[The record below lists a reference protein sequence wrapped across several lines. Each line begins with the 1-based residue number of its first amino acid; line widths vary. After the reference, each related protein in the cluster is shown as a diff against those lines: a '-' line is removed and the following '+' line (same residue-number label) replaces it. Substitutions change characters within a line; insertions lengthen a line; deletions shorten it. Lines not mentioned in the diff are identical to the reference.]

1 MTSQTKKFDICIIG
15 AGPGGYV
22 AAIRAAQLGLKV
34 GIVEANH
41 LGGICL
47 NWGCIPTK
55 ALLKS
60 SEVNHL
66 LHNLD
71 QFGFSAEKIKF
82 DFTKIIE
89 RSRAVS
95 KRLSGGI
102 AGLMKKNKIEVIDG
116 FAKFLDSKKISVTKS
131 DSTGSPYL
139 GGFERKE
146 NDLNGHFQRE
156 GERVSGAMG
165 VHTTIEAAYFVIATG
180 ARARVIAGM
189 EPDVENIWT
198 YREAMTPKALP
209 KSLLVVGSG
218 AIGAEFAS
226 FYRNMGAEVTL
237 IEMAEN
243 ILPVEDEEISKLARK
258 SFEKQGIKIHTSAA
272 LKSLKKGKGEVTAI
286 VEIGGKLEE
295 LKAEKVIMAVG
306 IVANVE
312 NLGLEKTKVKIDKG
326 RVDVNGY
333 LETSDANIFAIGDV
347 AGAPWLAHK
356 ASHEGTIAAEK
367 IASKLGKYDGKKI
380 HAIKK
385 DNIPGCTYSM
395 PQIASVGITEKKAKE
410 LGKKIKVGRF
420 PYMANGKAIAMGET
434 DGLIKVIFDEK
445 TGELLGAHLIGAE
458 VTEMIQ
464 GYVIAKQAELTEE
477 DLMHTIFA
485 HPTMS
490 EMMHEAVLDAYGK
503 VIHF

>member
-1 MTSQTKKFDICIIG
+1 MTNSKKFDLCIIG

-34 GIVEANH
+34 VIVEANH

-71 QFGFSAEKIKF
+71 SFGFSAKEIKF

-89 RSRAVS
+89 RSLAVS

-102 AGLMKKNKIEVIDG
+102 GGLLKKNKVEVVDG
-116 FAKFLDSKKISVTKS
+116 FAKFLDSKKISVSK
-131 DSTGSPYL
+131 D
-139 GGFERKE
+139 
-146 NDLNGHFQRE
+146 
-156 GERVSGAMG
+156 GAE
-165 VHTTIEAAYFVIATG
+165 VAQIEAGYFIIATG
-180 ARARVIAGM
+180 ARARVIPGM
-189 EPDVENIWT
+189 EPDGENIWT

-226 FYRNMGAEVTL
+226 FYKNMGAEVTI

-272 LKSLKKGKGEVTAI
+272 LKALKAGKNEVTAT
-286 VEIGGKLEE
+286 VEINGKSEE
-295 LKAEKVIMAVG
+295 IKAEKAIMAVG

-312 NLGLEKTKVKIDKG
+312 NIGLEKTKVKLDKG
-326 RVDVNGY
+326 RIETNGY
-333 LETSDANIFAIGDV
+333 LETADGNIFAIGDV

-356 ASHEGTIAAEK
+356 ASHEGVIAAEK
-367 IASKLGKYDGKKI
+367 IASKMNKYDAKKI
-380 HAIKK
+380 HPIKK

-410 LGKKIKVGRF
+410 LGKKVKIGRF
-420 PYMANGKAIAMGET
+420 PYMANGKAIAAGET
-434 DGLIKVIFDEK
+434 EGLIKVIFDEK

>member
-1 MTSQTKKFDICIIG
+1 MTSQAKKFDLCVIG

-71 QFGFSAEKIKF
+71 SFGFSAEKVKY
-82 DFTKIIE
+82 DFAKVVE

-95 KRLSGGI
+95 KRLSSGI
-102 AGLMKKNKIEVIDG
+102 AGLMKKNKIEVVEG
-116 FAKFLDSKKISVTKS
+116 FAKFLDSKKISVSKDGT
-131 DSTGSPYL
+131 
-139 GGFERKE
+139 EVA
-146 NDLNGHFQRE
+146 Q
-156 GERVSGAMG
+156 V
-165 VHTTIEAAYFVIATG
+165 EATYFIIATG
-180 ARARVIAGM
+180 ARARVIPGM
-189 EPDVENIWT
+189 EPDGENIWT
-198 YREAMTPKALP
+198 YREAMVPKAMP
-209 KSLLVVGSG
+209 KSLIVVGSG
-218 AIGAEFAS
+218 AIGSEFAS

-237 IEMAEN
+237 VEMAEN
-243 ILPVEDEEISKLARK
+243 ILPVEDEEISKIARK
-258 SFEKQGIKIHTSAA
+258 SFEKNGIKVVTSAA
-272 LKSLKKGKGEVTAI
+272 LKSLKKGKGEVTAT
-286 VEIGGKLEE
+286 VEIAGKTEE
-295 LKAEKVIMAVG
+295 LTAEKVIMAVG
-306 IVANVE
+306 IVANIE
-312 NLGLEKTKVKIDKG
+312 NIGLEKTKVKSDKG
-326 RVDVNGY
+326 RIVANGY
-333 LETSDANIFAIGDV
+333 LETADANIFAIGDV
-347 AGAPWLAHK
+347 VGAPWLAHK

-367 IASKLGKYDGKKI
+367 IASKLGKYDAKKI
-380 HAIKK
+380 HPIKVE
-385 DNIPGCTYSM
+385 NIPGCTYCM
-395 PQIASVGITEKKAKE
+395 PQVASVGLTEKKA
-410 LGKKIKVGRF
+410 LAAGKKIKVGRF
-420 PYMANGKAIAMGET
+420 PYMANGKAIAAGET
-434 DGLIKVIFDEK
+434 EGLIKVIFDEK

>member
-1 MTSQTKKFDICIIG
+1 MTSLVKKFDLCVIG

-34 GIVEANH
+34 AIIEANH

-60 SEVNHL
+60 AEVNHL

-71 QFGFSAEKIKF
+71 SFGFAAEKVTF
-82 DFTKIIE
+82 DFAKIIE
-89 RSRAVS
+89 RSRGVS
-95 KRLSGGI
+95 KKLSGGI
-102 AGLMKKNKIEVIDG
+102 GGLLKKNKVEVIDG
-116 FAKFLDSKKISVTKS
+116 FAKFLDSKKISVSK
-131 DSTGSPYL
+131 D
-139 GGFERKE
+139 
-146 NDLNGHFQRE
+146 
-156 GERVSGAMG
+156 GAE
-165 VHTTIEAAYFVIATG
+165 VAQVEAAYFIIATG
-180 ARARVIAGM
+180 ARARVIPGM

-209 KSLLVVGSG
+209 KSLIVIGSG
-218 AIGAEFAS
+218 AIGSEFAS
-226 FYRNMGAEVTL
+226 FYKNMGSEVTL
-237 IEMAEN
+237 VEMAEN

-258 SFEKQGIKIHTSAA
+258 SFEKQGIKIHTSSA
-272 LKSLKKGKGEVTAI
+272 LKALKVAKGEVIAS
-286 VEIGGKLEE
+286 VEIAGKIEE
-295 LKAEKVIMAVG
+295 IKAEKAIMAVG
-306 IVANVE
+306 IVANIE
-312 NLGLEKTKVKIDKG
+312 NIGLEKTKVKADKG
-326 RVDVNGY
+326 RIETNGY
-333 LETSDANIFAIGDV
+333 LETADANIFAIGDV

-356 ASHEGTIAAEK
+356 ASHEGVIAAEK
-367 IASKLGKYDGKKI
+367 IASKMNKYDAKKI
-380 HAIKK
+380 HPIKK
-385 DNIPGCTYSM
+385 ENIPGCTYSM
-395 PQIASVGITEKKAKE
+395 PQIASVGLTEKKAKE

-420 PYMANGKAIAMGET
+420 PYMANGKAIAAGET
-434 DGLIKVIFDEK
+434 EGLIKVIFDEK

>member
-1 MTSQTKKFDICIIG
+1 MTKKFDLCIIG

-22 AAIRAAQLGLKV
+22 AAIRASQLGLKV
-34 GIVEANH
+34 AIVEANH

-55 ALLKS
+55 ALLRS
-60 SEVNHL
+60 SEINHL

-71 QFGFSAEKIKF
+71 QFGFSAQNIQH
-82 DFTKIIE
+82 DFAKIIE

-95 KRLSGGI
+95 KRLSSGV
-102 AGLMKKNKIEVIDG
+102 AGLMKKNKIEVFDG
-116 FAKFLDSKKISVTKS
+116 YGKFLDAKKISVTK
-131 DSTGSPYL
+131 DS
-139 GGFERKE
+139 KE
-146 NDLNGHFQRE
+146 IEQ
-156 GERVSGAMG
+156 
-165 VHTTIEAAYFVIATG
+165 IEASYFIVATG

-189 EPDVENIWT
+189 ETDGENIWT
-198 YREAMTPKALP
+198 YREAMTAKALP
-209 KSLLVVGSG
+209 KSLIVIGSG
-218 AIGAEFAS
+218 AIGSEFAS

-237 IEMAEN
+237 VEMAEN

-258 SFEKQGIKIHTSAA
+258 SFEKQGIKILTSASLKA
-272 LKSLKKGKGEVTAI
+272 LKVGKGEVVASI
-286 VEIGGKLEE
+286 EIAGKVEEI
-295 LKAEKVIMAVG
+295 KAEKVIMAVG

-312 NLGLEKTKVKIDKG
+312 NLGLEKTKIKTDKG
-326 RVDVNGY
+326 RIETNGY
-333 LETSDANIFAIGDV
+333 METVEANIFAIGDV

-356 ASHEGTIAAEK
+356 ASHEGIISAEK
-367 IASKLGKYDGKKI
+367 IASKMGKYDAKKV
-380 HAIKK
+380 HPIKK
-385 DNIPGCTYSM
+385 ENIPGCTYSM
-395 PQIASVGITEKKAKE
+395 PQIASLGLTEKKAKE
-410 LGKKIKVGRF
+410 LGKKVKIGRF
-420 PYMANGKAIAMGET
+420 PYLANGKAIAMGET
-434 DGLIKVIFDEK
+434 EGLIKVLFDEK

-464 GYVIAKQAELTEE
+464 GFVIAKQAELTEE

>member
-1 MTSQTKKFDICIIG
+1 MSNSAKKFDLCVIG

-71 QFGFSAEKIKF
+71 QFGFSAKETKF
-82 DFTKIIE
+82 DFTKVVE

-102 AGLMKKNKIEVIDG
+102 GGLLKKNKIEVIDG
-116 FAKFLDSKKISVTKS
+116 FAKFESSKKITVEK
-131 DSTGSPYL
+131 DK
-139 GGFERKE
+139 KE
-146 NDLNGHFQRE
+146 VAQ
-156 GERVSGAMG
+156 V
-165 VHTTIEAAYFVIATG
+165 EADYFIIATG
-180 ARARVIAGM
+180 ARARVIPGM
-189 EPDVENIWT
+189 EPDGESIWT
-198 YREAMTPKALP
+198 YREAMTPKSLP
-209 KSLLVVGSG
+209 KSILVVGSG
-218 AIGAEFAS
+218 AIGSEFAS
-226 FYRNMGAEVTL
+226 FYNNMGSKVTL
-237 IEMAEN
+237 VEMADN

-258 SFEKQGIKIHTSAA
+258 SFEKQGIKVITSAA
-272 LKSLKKGKGEVTAI
+272 LKSLKKGKGNVTAT
-286 VEIGGKLEE
+286 VEVKGKSEE
-295 LKAEKVIMAVG
+295 ISAEKVIMAVG
-306 IVANVE
+306 IVANIE
-312 NLGLEKTKVKIDKG
+312 NIGLENTKVKEEKG
-326 RVDVNGY
+326 RLVANGY
-333 LETSDANIFAIGDV
+333 LQTADANIFAIGDV
-347 AGAPWLAHK
+347 VGAPWLAHK
-356 ASHEGTIAAEK
+356 ASHEGVIAAEK
-367 IASKLGKYDGKKI
+367 IAAAFGKYDEKKV
-380 HAIKK
+380 HPMKVE
-385 DNIPGCTYSM
+385 NIPGCTYSM
-395 PQIASVGITEKKAKE
+395 PQIASVGLTEKKAKAA
-410 LGKKIKVGRF
+410 GKAIKVGRF
-420 PYMANGKAIAMGET
+420 PYMANGKAIAAGE
-434 DGLIKVIFDEK
+434 DEGLIKVIFDEK

-477 DLMHTIFA
+477 DLMHTVFP

>member
-1 MTSQTKKFDICIIG
+1 MTVSEKKFDLCVIG

-71 QFGFSAEKIKF
+71 QFGFSAKEVKF
-82 DFTKIIE
+82 DFTKVVE

-95 KRLSGGI
+95 KKLSGGI
-102 AGLMKKNKIEVIDG
+102 AGLMKKNKIEVVDG
-116 FAKFLDSKKISVTKS
+116 FAKFLDSKKISVSK
-131 DSTGSPYL
+131 DG
-139 GGFERKE
+139 KE
-146 NDLNGHFQRE
+146 
-156 GERVSGAMG
+156 VAT
-165 VHTTIEAAYFVIATG
+165 VEATYFIIATG
-180 ARARVIAGM
+180 ARARVIPGM
-189 EPDVENIWT
+189 EPDGENIWT

-218 AIGAEFAS
+218 AIGSEFAS
-226 FYRNMGAEVTL
+226 FYKNMGSEVTL

-258 SFEKQGIKIHTSAA
+258 SFEKQGIKVVTSAA
-272 LKSLKKGKGEVTAI
+272 LKALKKGKGSVTAT
-286 VEIGGKLEE
+286 VEVGGKTEE
-295 LKAEKVIMAVG
+295 LTAEKVIMAVG
-306 IVANVE
+306 IVANIE
-312 NLGLEKTKVKIDKG
+312 NIGLEKTKVKQDKG
-326 RVDVNGY
+326 RIVANGY
-333 LETSDANIFAIGDV
+333 LETADANIFAIGDV
-347 AGAPWLAHK
+347 VGAPWLAHK

-367 IASKLGKYDGKKI
+367 IASKMGKYDAKKV
-380 HAIKK
+380 HPIKVE
-385 DNIPGCTYSM
+385 NIPGCTYSM
-395 PQIASVGITEKKAKE
+395 PQIASVGLTEKKA
-410 LGKKIKVGRF
+410 LAAGKKIKVGRF

-434 DGLIKVIFDEK
+434 EGLIKVIFDEK

>member
-1 MTSQTKKFDICIIG
+1 MTISAKKFDVCVIG

-22 AAIRAAQLGLKV
+22 AAIRAAQLGLSV
-34 GIVEANH
+34 GIIEANH

-71 QFGFSAEKIKF
+71 EYGFSAKEVKF
-82 DFTKIIE
+82 DFAKIIE
-89 RSRAVS
+89 RSRSVS
-95 KRLSGGI
+95 KKLSGGI
-102 AGLMKKNKIEVIDG
+102 AGLMKKNKIEVVDG
-116 FAKFLDSKKISVTKS
+116 FAKFISNKKISVTK
-131 DSTGSPYL
+131 DG
-139 GGFERKE
+139 KE
-146 NDLNGHFQRE
+146 VAQVESANF
-156 GERVSGAMG
+156 
-165 VHTTIEAAYFVIATG
+165 IIATG
-180 ARARVIAGM
+180 ARARVINGM
-189 EPDVENIWT
+189 EPDGESIWT

-209 KSLLVVGSG
+209 KSILVVGSG
-218 AIGAEFAS
+218 AIGVEFAS
-226 FYRNMGAEVTL
+226 FYRNMGSEVT
-237 IEMAEN
+237 IVEMAEN
-243 ILPVEDEEISKLARK
+243 ILPVEDEEISKIARK
-258 SFEKQGIKIHTSAA
+258 SFEKQGIKIITSAG
-272 LKSLKKGKGEVTAI
+272 LKSLKKTKDGVTASI
-286 VEIGGKLEE
+286 EIAGKLEE
-295 LKAEKVIMAVG
+295 IKAEKVIMAVG

-312 NLGLEKTKVKIDKG
+312 NLGLEKTKVKLDNG
-326 RVDVNGY
+326 RVQTNPY
-333 LETSDANIFAIGDV
+333 LETDEAGIFAIGDV

-367 IASKLGKYDGKKI
+367 IASKVGKYDAKKV
-380 HAIKK
+380 HPIKK
-385 DNIPGCTYSM
+385 ENIPGCTYSR
-395 PQIASVGITEKKAKE
+395 PQIASVGLTEKAA
-410 LGKKIKVGRF
+410 LAQGKKIKVGRF

-434 DGLIKVIFDEK
+434 EGLIKVIFDEK
-445 TGELLGAHLIGAE
+445 SGELLGAHLIGAE